1 MKISNFYL
9 SFVRITISPYWF
21 IVTRAKIS
29 TDLRDKHA
37 SLPTK
42 IFGVDD
48 SVDSVSV
55 SVTELSSVVVV
66 VVASVVSVSANEVS
80 SVAASAST

>member
-1 MKISNFYL
+1 MEISNFYL

-29 TDLRDKHA
+29 TDLRDEHF
-37 SLPTK
+37 SMPNEVV
-42 IFGVDD
+42 GVSD
-48 SVDSVSV
+48 SVVSV
-55 SVTELSSVVVV
+55 SVEVTDVSSVVV
-66 VVASVVSVSANEVS
+66 VVASVVSVSADEVS